1 MRIHIA
7 KYSFR
12 LMITLSLLCNIS
24 YSQIDSSSESFFPH
38 HVGDIWE
45 YDNINSVY
53 KIALTKDSSIQS
65 SSFLFYNKG
74 DVPYYEID
82 SSLHVIQ
89 YPTISKWTEVL
100 INLKANL
107 GEWWI
112 SEDSTSENPSVRI
125 VGRIDDISWGNV
137 FGIETQIKRVG
148 YYYQPVTDTTDFHFW
163 RNDRYFAAGMGY
175 LLSQYDAGPPTE
187 QLMGCI
193 INGLKYGAVSSVYT
207 NPENKIVLAYK
218 LLSAFPNPFNPSTTI
233 SYQLPGNDFVNLRV
247 FDMLGKEITI
257 LVNEE
262 QQKGYHQIRFKPQNL
277 SSGIYLIRMN
287 AGVFSQT
294 TKIIYSK

>member
-1 MRIHIA
+1 
-7 KYSFR
+7 
-12 LMITLSLLCNIS
+12 
-24 YSQIDSSSESFFPH
+24 
-38 HVGDIWE
+38 
-45 YDNINSVY
+45 
-53 KIALTKDSSIQS
+53 
-65 SSFLFYNKG
+65 
-74 DVPYYEID
+74 
-82 SSLHVIQ
+82 
-89 YPTISKWTEVL
+89 
-100 INLKANL
+100 
-107 GEWWI
+107 
-112 SEDSTSENPSVRI
+112 
-125 VGRIDDISWGNV
+125 
-137 FGIETQIKRVG
+137 
-148 YYYQPVTDTTDFHFW
+148 
-163 RNDRYFAAGMGY
+163 MGY